1 MSLEVLYQ
9 ALRSNIHDHVC
20 SYVTTV
26 LLLGVCPLRKLWKL
40 CMLRTEEH
48 AKGESISPTIHKRV
62 AIECC
67 CHDLLLAMFLE
78 TIQSSVNVG
87 DYIKFSQSGSAP
99 NSINNV
105 GYGEIIEH
113 LNDIVTVKLFKV
125 LSSEVLRRYFIRPL
139 TIMDNPL
146 AFQDNLEELYV
157 SLDVVSVS
165 RSNILD
171 VIFVVPVAEVESG
184 MFYLSG
190 ANNVFCIRYQISADG
205 RLHCFPSMLY
215 FARYM
220 IEPLC
225 VRLFNVLNT
234 LSQYLR

>member
-1 MSLEVLYQ
+1 
-9 ALRSNIHDHVC
+9 
-20 SYVTTV
+20 
-26 LLLGVCPLRKLWKL
+26 
-40 CMLRTEEH
+40 
-48 AKGESISPTIHKRV
+48 
-62 AIECC
+62 
-67 CHDLLLAMFLE
+67 MFLE

-215 FARYM
+215 FA
-220 IEPLC
+220 
-225 VRLFNVLNT
+225 
-234 LSQYLR
+234 